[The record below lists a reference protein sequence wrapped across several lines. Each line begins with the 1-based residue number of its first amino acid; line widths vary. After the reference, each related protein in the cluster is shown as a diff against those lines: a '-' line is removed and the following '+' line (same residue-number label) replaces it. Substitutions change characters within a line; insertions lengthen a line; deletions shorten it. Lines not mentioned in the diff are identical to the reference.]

1 VKLEVGLVYVFGLN
15 QCKTRRLIAICFR
28 ALERACMA
36 PAVGWSVR
44 SAERHQHAVLWLY
57 AGKIIKPVGISR
69 YARDFRKQNLG
80 RRDLSLRSR
89 FQKAELRPQ
98 GSLAAL
104 EISEN

>member
-1 VKLEVGLVYVFGLN
+1 MLPRSGSSMHG
-15 QCKTRRLIAICFR
+15 TRRGV
-28 ALERACMA
+28 ERKVSGATSTRRVV
-36 PAVGWSVR
+36 AVR
-44 SAERHQHAVLWLY
+44 
-57 AGKIIKPVGISR
+57 
-69 YARDFRKQNLG
+69 RKDYQA